1 MYFSFKVHTLLN
13 WVFLLSICIGI
24 NSHQFLAEPVSPLDK
39 IKITGFENYYIAK
52 TDTLPFPPEQ
62 FYRRATPRS
71 ERLMLRQEIPKS
83 MSVQEWRADLD
94 TLASLIR
101 QRIPYYEAAI
111 NEKELTRRVDSLKQ
125 LVPEQTRDQR
135 IFSLMQLANLPAL
148 GTGHTR
154 IRSAQSAIGWRAV
167 PLFPYRFAD
176 GVYIMAAIN
185 TDWIDSEILSV
196 NGIPVDEVYEALSK
210 YVSSDN
216 RWDMWRDVEEYVIQ
230 FRWANH
236 LKALDF
242 IDDINNVPLEI
253 RTPEGERKEIQV
265 KTLMPNTAE
274 YVAFATMPPS
284 RPLVPENLQ
293 WSPGSEPQ
301 SNREPNYSLSY
312 RDSTQNLYLDL
323 NLIVHESED
332 WTLNH
337 LADSLGHIADSNPIN
352 KMIIDLRTN
361 GGGNSSD
368 AEPLIRQFADH
379 PKFNQRGKLYTLIS
393 PETTSAGGI
402 FAMQMERRTKT
413 IFAGENS
420 SFNPNIWGETVP
432 AQLPNSKIVVLL
444 SHTMHQE
451 GMPDTPRTYL
461 EPDIRVPMTSDQ
473 HFNNQD
479 LTMTAVKEHQPP
491 PRYTIELDA
500 EEREKFTGTYR
511 ISPVHRATITNASG
525 QLHLQVDDGAKQAF
539 IDTELYPL
547 STHQLATDIT
557 DVYIDRRLGNTHLDL
572 IWKDTTYAMHPEE
585 GDFKLP
591 AELIRAGKLDEAEKR
606 LKSAISSGMKLGGD
620 FIEHP
625 LIGLVE
631 ENPLPVWPDDLT
643 KEEKAQRALPYAK
656 LADKLAPMSWYS
668 TAELAQLYKILGQEG
683 KMMDAAHRIVKLS
696 PVRGANFVR
705 EYIGLEVA
713 PNGEIIAE

>member
-1 MYFSFKVHTLLN
+1 MYSSFKMRAFFS
-13 WVFLLSICIGI
+13 WVFLLSIFLGI
-24 NSHQFLAEPVSPLDK
+24 NNHLSLAEPVSILDK
-39 IKITGFENYYIAK
+39 IKIAGFENSHIAK

-62 FYRRATPRS
+62 FYRRATARS
-71 ERLMLRQEIPKS
+71 ERLMMGQEIPKS
-83 MSVQEWRADLD
+83 MSVQQWRADLD

-111 NEKELTRRVDSLKQ
+111 DENELTQRVDSLKQ
-125 LVPEQTRDQR
+125 LVPKQTRDQR
-135 IFSLMQLANLPAL
+135 ILSLMQLANLPAL

-185 TDWIDSEILSV
+185 TDWIGSEILAV
-196 NGIPVDEVYEALSK
+196 NGTPVDEVYKALSK

-236 LKALDF
+236 LKALGI
-242 IDDINNVPLEI
+242 IDDINEVPIQI
-253 RTPEGERKEIQV
+253 RTPEGDRKEIRV
-265 KTLMPNTAE
+265 ETLMPNTAE
-274 YVAFATMPPS
+274 YVSFATRPPT
-284 RPLVPENLQ
+284 RPAVPENLQ
-293 WSPGSEPQ
+293 WSPGAEPQ

-312 RDSTQNLYLDL
+312 RDSTDNLYLDL
-323 NLIVHESED
+323 NIIVHESED
-332 WTLNH
+332 WTLDH
-337 LADSLGHIADSNPIN
+337 LADSLGHIADNNRIN

-368 AEPLIRQFADH
+368 AEPLVQLFANH

-393 PETTSAGGI
+393 PEATSAGGI

-432 AQLPNSKIVVLL
+432 ARLPNSKIVVLL

-461 EPDIRVPMTSDQ
+461 EPDIKVPMTSEQ
-473 HFNNQD
+473 HFKNRD
-479 LTMTAVKEHQPP
+479 LTMKAIKEHQPES
-491 PRYTIELDA
+491 RYTIELDA

-511 ISPVHRATITNASG
+511 ISPVHRATITEASG
-525 QLHLQVDDGAKQAF
+525 HLHLRVDDGAEEPF
-539 IDTELYPL
+539 IDTDLYPL

-557 DVYIDRRLGNTHLDL
+557 EVYIDRRLGNTHLDL
-572 IWKDTTYAMHPEE
+572 IWKDTTYAMHPVE

-591 AELIRAGKLDEAEKR
+591 AELIRAGKLDEAER
-606 LKSAISSGMKLGGD
+606 QLKSAIASGMKLGGD

-625 LIGLVE
+625 LTDLVE
-631 ENPLPVWPDDLT
+631 ENPLPVWPDNLS
-643 KEEKAQRALPYAK
+643 KEEKARRALPYAK
-656 LADKLAPMSWYS
+656 LAVELAPMSWYS
-668 TAELAQLYKILGQEG
+668 TAELAWLYKLLGQEDR
-683 KMMDAAHRIVKLS
+683 MMKVAHRTVRLS
-696 PVRGANFVR
+696 PVRGASFIR
-705 EYIGLEVA
+705 EYIGLEIA
-713 PNGEIIAE
+713 PNGKIITK